1 MFAVVNDITE
11 VAKSPRCGA
20 VKKTLGLLRTVTAS
34 GLLTTVDTEGIA
46 GSANDLV
53 SNPWQVPHTTT
64 TDENDGVFLKVV
76 TFTWDVNRDF
86 LAVAQANPSDF
97 SQGRVRLLWGH
108 RTDDEANALFL
119 RASLEHWALGGLA
132 LYNAVATN
140 QLVNGWHTNSLEKF
154 LQET

>member
-1 MFAVVNDITE
+1 MEAFTSCKETGE
-11 VAKSPRCGA
+11 VA
-20 VKKTLGLLRTVTAS
+20 LGLLRAVTAS
-34 GLLTTVDTEGIA
+34 RLLTAINTEGIA
-46 GSANDLV
+46 ATANDLV

-64 TDENDGVFLKVV
+64 ADQNDGVFLKVV
-76 TFTWDVNRDF
+76 TLTRDVNRDF

-97 SQGRVRLLWGH
+97 SQGRVRLFRGH
-108 RTDDEANALFL
+108 RTNDEANALFL

-132 LYNAVATN
+132 LNNAVATN